1 MWRLLQLL
9 TCGRNALTTARSVWK
24 AKPGWV
30 KKHHRHPLPYLQ
42 VPQCRQSVV
51 LQNCLFRCHQPSIQQ
66 INLKLSRQLL
76 WRHQWQSC
84 SILFTRRECLLTCS
98 GRVEASRQTFS
109 TSSHVC
115 LTIKDICF
123 GHLSYGL
130 ASRNF
135 SQLAGKKE
143 LTRTLS
149 LQSLSYQWPYLYHSN
164 SRLPRLYSCQSWSLY
179 ST

>member
-1 MWRLLQLL
+1 MSRLLQHL

-30 KKHHRHPLPYLQ
+30 KKHHRHPPPCLQ
-42 VPQCRQSVV
+42 VPQCHTSVV
-51 LQNCLFRCHQPSIQQ
+51 HQNCLSPCHQLSSQQ
-66 INLKLSRQLL
+66 TTLMLSRQLL

-84 SILFTRRECLLTCS
+84 SILFTRRECLLTYS

-115 LTIKDICF
+115 LTTKDICF

-135 SQLAGKKE
+135 SQLAGRKE

-149 LQSLSYQWPYLYHSN
+149 LQSLSYQWPYWYHSN
-164 SRLPRLYSCQSWSLY
+164 SHLPRLYSWQAWSLY
-179 ST
+179 LT